1 MMGIRSEVCF
11 YFPKRSRLSHDETHK
26 KFVPHI
32 LRKSITL
39 IYLSEMSEADMP
51 LWDKLLFYYF
61 LSSNY
66 FYSGRKG
73 KQFVQLLRFMIFF
86 FLRLFLRVVSFLMNY
101 FCERATQVLI
111 YYFTSRCAIL
121 FHHVSP
127 RVRYFLLF
135 SLFALLFL
143 MILNAIQFAAEHTK
157 ENFISWVRQSRNRFS
172 RDLNTNWT

>member
-86 FLRLFLRVVSFLMNY
+86 SFGFSFESFLFLWIIFANEQHKFWFIISLRDVRFYSITSRRGLD
-101 FCERATQVLI
+101 I
-111 YYFTSRCAIL
+111 SYYFPSSR
-121 FHHVSP
+121 F
-127 RVRYFLLF
+127 F
-135 SLFALLFL
+135 SWW
-143 MILNAIQFAAEHTK
+143 
-157 ENFISWVRQSRNRFS
+157 S
-172 RDLNTNWT
+172 